1 MKPVETSLVAATALV
16 ILGLSGCSSYPTSD
30 FTTMCEDASHIRLED
45 SKCPEGG
52 SNSHGSSLVFI
63 STGSNYHAPPVG
75 GRIDQSQILRNFP
88 QGKTVQRAAIPSTG
102 GVVKSSPGITR
113 GGFGSKSSGGSS
125 GG

>member
-1 MKPVETSLVAATALV
+1 MKPRETSLIAATALV
-16 ILGLSGCSSYPTSD
+16 ILGLSACSSSPTSD

-45 SKCPEGG
+45 KDCDDAN
-52 SNSHGSSLVFI
+52 NSRGSSLVFI

-75 GRIDQSQILRNFP
+75 GRIDQSQILRNLP
-88 QGKTVQRAAIPSTG
+88 QGKSVQRAAIPSTG

>member
-1 MKPVETSLVAATALV
+1 MKPRETSLITATALV
-16 ILGLSGCSSYPTSD
+16 IMGLSACSSSPTSD
-30 FTTMCEDASHIRLED
+30 FTTMCEDASHIRIED
-45 SKCPEGG
+45 SKCDD
-52 SNSHGSSLVFI
+52 SSSGSSLVFI

-75 GRIDQSQILRNFP
+75 GRVDQSQILRSLP
-88 QGKTVQRAAIPSTG
+88 PGKTVQKAAIPSAG